1 VADIATF
8 FFTTKLGQNVPAA
21 KAITIMDAMMYNLV
35 LLALENNSRINSVRL
50 SLENNSRN
58 ILITFFIL
66 TWSMVIF
73 I

>member
-1 VADIATF
+1 MATR

-21 KAITIMDAMMYNLV
+21 KAINIMDPMMYNLV

-58 ILITFFIL
+58 TRITFFIL